1 MRRPV
6 RFLLWT
12 MVSLAGLAFVT
23 LGYMTTIGNAGVL
36 YQDCTSSPPRLTV
49 VDQQPQWRWWFPP
62 RYVCLYRTDDGRT
75 VERRS

>member
-1 MRRPV
+1 
-6 RFLLWT
+6 
-12 MVSLAGLAFVT
+12 
-23 LGYMTTIGNAGVL
+23 MTTIGNAGVL